1 MNVANALTRENAYEH
16 SNMKTFFHGK
26 VYRLSS
32 FISQFCRRTIHR
44 CVCAYVFSHVGTVR
58 GLSKLRR
65 SPVNGDVWTSGHRR
79 SADVC
84 EMLEQLIRMRCGAAW
99 SSRVGDGRPDGIDGV
114 PPVLARRDRPRVDV
128 TSETRRDTDVKSLQ
142 RRQAQLHRQT
152 PAAAEQAVFLP
163 WL

>member
-1 MNVANALTRENAYEH
+1 MAKYIG
-16 SNMKTFFHGK
+16 F
-26 VYRLSS
+26 RLSFHS
-32 FISQFCRRTIHR
+32 SVRTIGGLHR
-44 CVCAYVFSHVGTVR
+44 CVCVYVFSNIGTVR

-84 EMLEQLIRMRCGAAW
+84 EMLEQLIRMRGRAAW
-99 SSRVGDGRPDGIDGV
+99 SSRIGDGRPDGNDGV
-114 PPVLARRDRPRVDV
+114 PPVLARRDRPRLDV
-128 TSETRRDTDVKSLQ
+128 TSETRRDTDVKSVQ
-142 RRQAQLHRQT
+142 RRQAQLYRQT